1 MRTKLPIVT
10 LLAGLFLASMFLA
23 PSIAQQPEQSLRRPD
38 AGAGQNELTTAGV
51 VARVQKAYE
60 ETRDFQAKFRQVY
73 ISRRTHQR
81 EETAGS
87 ISYLRP
93 GRMRWDYTEGQSKS
107 FVVNSD
113 TLWVADHEEKVV
125 QISEKFRTS
134 SLSTAITFL
143 WGEGKLENDF
153 HLKLIREQ
161 SLDRG
166 ISIGDRYCLELTP
179 KREGEEFD
187 ALYFMISKDEFQVQE
202 SVLYDLVGNINHI
215 VYAEQKRNQGLAETL
230 FQFQPPEGWRVERI
244 EL

>member
-1 MRTKLPIVT
+1 MRTKRSIANLM
-10 LLAGLFLASMFLA
+10 AGLFLTAMFLA
-23 PSIAQQPEQSLRRPD
+23 PSSAQQPEPSLRRPD
-38 AGAGQNELTTAGV
+38 TTVNRSELTTEGV

-60 ETRDFQAKFRQVY
+60 QTSDFQAKFQQVY

-81 EETAGS
+81 EQTAGS

-93 GRMRWDYTEGQSKS
+93 GKMRWDYSEGQSKS
-107 FVVNSD
+107 FIVNSD
-113 TLWVADHEEKVV
+113 ILWVADHEEKVV
-125 QISEKFRTS
+125 QVNDKFRTS
-134 SLSTAITFL
+134 NLSTAITFL

-153 HLKLIREQ
+153 NLKLIRER

-166 ISIGDRYCLELTP
+166 IDIGDRYCLELTP

-215 VYAEQKRNQGLAETL
+215 VYSEQKRNQGLTETL
-230 FQFQPPEGWRVERI
+230 FRFQPPEGWRVERI